1 MPTDRPGLLAW
12 AQRWSVSP
20 AAVAAVLERVDGG
33 PAVPPFS
40 GLPDGVRRELV
51 RLPLA
56 ALSQLRD
63 LTDSTPLAH
72 RSSPGSPQRTSR
84 RGEVPGR
91 APAAA
96 WSVLDAVDQA
106 VCVADVRA
114 PDSPIVYVNPAF
126 TRTTGFSEED
136 VLGRN
141 CRFLHDGLLDPSADA
156 ELEALGTSSA
166 EVAAA
171 VQRIRDLLAEG
182 GAGEVVLVNRRADG
196 QLFVN
201 ELSLSPVLG
210 ADGAPVHYVAV
221 QRDTT
226 PYAVVR
232 RARAALA
239 DELDQ
244 TARAVQASLVPAT
257 LPELPGWRIATGYQ
271 PATSPDGHRGAV
283 SGDFFDVFAG
293 PAGAGG
299 SWYVVIGDVS
309 GRGPRAA
316 ASTGALRWALRG
328 AATTHS
334 EPAALLAAAGGAVH
348 EALDDRFATVAAV
361 ALSVEAPGGRGSRPG
376 AVVTLA
382 LAGHPQPVL
391 LPAHGVP
398 RLVGRPGT
406 LLGPFAEVEV
416 SEVEVELAPG
426 DQLVLYTD
434 GVTEATDPGGRQ
446 LDEQGLLDRLAG
458 LTEQERL
465 APDAAQRTVAA
476 VTAAV
481 TDHVAGGPVDDLTL
495 LVLARPAS

>member
-1 MPTDRPGLLAW
+1 MPTDRAGLLAW

-20 AAVAAVLERVDGG
+20 AAVEAVLDRITAG
-33 PAVPPFS
+33 PAVPPFT
-40 GLPDGVRRELV
+40 GMADGVRRELV

-63 LTDSTPLAH
+63 LTDTTPVAH
-72 RSSPGSPQRTSR
+72 RDRSA
-84 RGEVPGR
+84 VPGR

-114 PDSPIVYVNPAF
+114 PDQPIVYVNPAF
-126 TRTTGFSEED
+126 TRTTGYTED
-136 VLGRN
+136 EVLGRN
-141 CRFLHDGLLDPSADA
+141 CRFLHEGLLDPSADA
-156 ELEALGTSSA
+156 DLEALGTSSA

-171 VQRIRDLLAEG
+171 VQRIRDLLAAGE
-182 GAGEVVLVNRRADG
+182 AGEVVLVNRRADG
-196 QLFVN
+196 RLFVN
-201 ELSLSPVLG
+201 ELALSPVAG
-210 ADGAPVHYVAV
+210 ADGAPLHYVAV
-221 QRDTT
+221 QRDMT
-226 PYAVVR
+226 PYATVR

-244 TARAVQASLVPAT
+244 TARAVQASLVPSA
-257 LPELPGWRIATGYQ
+257 LPALPGWRVATGYQ
-271 PATSPDGHRGAV
+271 PATRADGRRGAV

-299 SWYVVIGDVS
+299 AWYVVIGDVS

-316 ASTGALRWALRG
+316 ASTSALRWALRG
-328 AATTHS
+328 AATTHG
-334 EPAALLAAAGGAVH
+334 EPAALLTAAAGAVH
-348 EALDDRFATVAAV
+348 EALEDRFATVAA
-361 ALSVEAPGGRGSRPG
+361 LTLPVEEPDGRPGGASGGPA
-376 AVVTLA
+376 AVVLA

-391 LPAHGVP
+391 LPARGAP

-416 SEVEVELAPG
+416 SQVEVELGSG

-434 GVTEATDPGGRQ
+434 GVTEATDRSGRQ
-446 LDEQGLLDRLAG
+446 LEEQGLLDVLAG
-458 LTEQERL
+458 LDEHDRTR
-465 APDAAQRTVAA
+465 PDAAQRTVAA

-481 TDHVAGGPVDDLTL
+481 TEHVAGGPVDDLTL
-495 LVLARPAS
+495 LVVARPAP

>member
-1 MPTDRPGLLAW
+1 MPTDRAGLLAW
-12 AQRWSVSP
+12 AQRWAVSA
-20 AAVAAVLERVDGG
+20 AAVEAVLERVDSG

-40 GLPDGVRRELV
+40 GLPDQVRRELV

-56 ALSQLRD
+56 ALSQLREV
-63 LTDSTPLAH
+63 TDTTPAVHRAAALA
-72 RSSPGSPQRTSR
+72 P
-84 RGEVPGR
+84 VPGR

-126 TRTTGFSEED
+126 TRTTGYSEAD

-141 CRFLHDGLLDPSADA
+141 CRFLHDGLLEPSADG
-156 ELEALGTSSA
+156 ELDALGTSSG

-171 VQRIRDLLAEG
+171 VQRIREVLA
-182 GAGEVVLVNRRADG
+182 AGEAGVVVLANRRADG

-201 ELSLSPVLG
+201 ELSLSPVNG

-221 QRDTT
+221 QRDMT
-226 PYAVVR
+226 PYAAVR

-244 TARAVQASLVPAT
+244 TARAVQASLVPSS
-257 LPELPGWRIATGYQ
+257 LPDLPGWRVATGYQ
-271 PATSPDGHRGAV
+271 PATSPDGRRGAV

-293 PAGAGG
+293 PAGSGG

-316 ASTGALRWALRG
+316 ASTSALRWALRG
-328 AATTHS
+328 AATTHG
-334 EPAALLAAAGGAVH
+334 EPSDLLTAVGGAVH

-361 ALSVEAPGGRGSRPG
+361 ALPVEERATSSGGR

-391 LPAHGVP
+391 LPARGTP
-398 RLVGRPGT
+398 RLVGSPGT

-416 SEVEVELAPG
+416 AQVEVELDPG

-434 GVTEATDPGGRQ
+434 GVTEATDPRGRQ
-446 LDEQGLLDRLAG
+446 LDEQGLLELLAG
-458 LTEQERL
+458 LGEEARL
-465 APDAAQRTVAA
+465 APDAAQRTVTA

-495 LVLARPAS
+495 LVVARPAT

>member
-1 MPTDRPGLLAW
+1 MPTDRPGLRAW
-12 AQRWSVSP
+12 AQRWSVSAP
-20 AAVAAVLERVDGG
+20 AVEAVLERVDAG
-33 PAVPPFS
+33 PAVPPFT
-40 GLPDGVRRELV
+40 GLPDEVRKELV

-56 ALSQLRD
+56 ALAQLRD
-63 LTDSTPLAH
+63 LTDSTPPAH
-72 RSSPGSPQRTSR
+72 RTAARSA
-84 RGEVPGR
+84 VPGR

-96 WSVLDAVDQA
+96 WSVLDAVDQS

-126 TRTTGFSEED
+126 TRTTGYSEES

-141 CRFLHDGLLDPSADA
+141 CRFLHDGLLEPAADA
-156 ELEALGTSSA
+156 ELDALGTTSA

-171 VQRIRDLLAEG
+171 VQRIRDLLAAGE
-182 GAGEVVLVNRRADG
+182 AGEVVLVNRRADG

-201 ELSLSPVLG
+201 ELALSPVLG

-221 QRDTT
+221 QRDMT
-226 PYAVVR
+226 PYAAVR

-244 TARAVQASLVPAT
+244 TARAVQASLVPSS
-257 LPELPGWRIATGYQ
+257 LPDLHGWSVATGYQ
-271 PATSPDGHRGAV
+271 PATSTDGRRGAV

-316 ASTGALRWALRG
+316 ASTSALRWALRG
-328 AATTHS
+328 AATTHG
-334 EPAALLAAAGGAVH
+334 EPADLLTAVGGAVH

-361 ALSVEAPGGRGSRPG
+361 ALPVEERAASDAAR

-391 LPAHGVP
+391 LPARGAP
-398 RLVGRPGT
+398 RLVGSPGT

-416 SEVEVELAPG
+416 AQVEVELGPG

-434 GVTEATDPGGRQ
+434 GVTEATDPRGRQ
-446 LDEQGLLDRLAG
+446 LDEQGLLELLAG
-458 LTEQERL
+458 LGEQDRL
-465 APDAAQRTVAA
+465 APDAAHRTVAA

-495 LVLARPAS
+495 LVVARPAP